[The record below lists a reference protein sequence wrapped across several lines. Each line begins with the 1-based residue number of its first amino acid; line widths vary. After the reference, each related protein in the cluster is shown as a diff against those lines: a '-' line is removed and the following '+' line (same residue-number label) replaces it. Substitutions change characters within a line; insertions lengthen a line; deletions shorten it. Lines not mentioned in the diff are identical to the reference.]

1 LGGCGTCI
9 SGGPVAEVPLAQ
21 AIKELR
27 AQLLQA
33 IDAGKDEPLR
43 FELDSVVL
51 ELQVALTTSGSA
63 EAKVG
68 LWSVLTLGA
77 SGDHSRGTTHRL
89 TLTLSPR
96 LADARPGEKTLI
108 GDDTDG
114 PPPAADASGWGD
126 G

>member
-1 LGGCGTCI
+1 VGT
-9 SGGPVAEVPLAQ
+9 VAEVPLAQ

-27 AQLLQA
+27 AELLQA

-51 ELQVALTTSGSA
+51 ELEVALTTSGGG

-68 LWSVLTLGA
+68 LWSVLTLGGSA
-77 SGDHSRGTTHRL
+77 EHGRGTTHRL

-96 LADARPGEKTLI
+96 LADAKPGEKLQI
-108 GDDTDG
+108 GDDVAG
-114 PPPAADASGWGD
+114 PPPDAEVDGWGA

>member
-1 LGGCGTCI
+1 
-9 SGGPVAEVPLAQ
+9 VAEVPLAQ

-108 GDDTDG
+108 DDDTDG